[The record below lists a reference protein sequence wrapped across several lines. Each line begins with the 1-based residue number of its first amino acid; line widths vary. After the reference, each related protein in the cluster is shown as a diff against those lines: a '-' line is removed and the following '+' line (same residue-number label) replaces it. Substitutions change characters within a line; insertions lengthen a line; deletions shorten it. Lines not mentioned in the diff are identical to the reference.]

1 MEVVFATGGVPL
13 IATPPSGIELR
24 RLDPERDFPAA
35 HRILEEAFEDHWD
48 HSPTPFEEFLDRS
61 VLGDDFDPALW
72 VIAVDADEPVGILAA
87 SAHTDRGW
95 VDDLGVL
102 RSHRGRGIATA
113 LLRES
118 FTEFERRGLRRVR
131 LNVDSD
137 NLTGAV
143 ALYERVGMRAV
154 TSYDLWARAIEG
166 GRAPQ
171 PRSAHGPFTERR
183 NERGR
188 P

>member
-1 MEVVFATGGVPL
+1 MEVEVESELEAPTR
-13 IATPPSGIELR
+13 PSGIQLR
-24 RLDPERDFPAA
+24 RLDPGKDLRDA

-48 HSPTPFEEFLDRS
+48 YSPTSFEEFLDRD
-61 VLGDDFDPALW
+61 VRRDDFDPALCI
-72 VIAVDADEPVGILAA
+72 IAVDGDEPVGVLRG
-87 SAHTDRGW
+87 SAHSDRGW
-95 VDDLGVL
+95 VYDLGVL

-113 LLRES
+113 LLQES
-118 FTEFERRGLRRVR
+118 FAELQRRGLPRVR

-166 GRAPQ
+166 
-171 PRSAHGPFTERR
+171 PRV
-183 NERGR
+183 
-188 P
+188 